1 MSDLEEFYGPNAG
14 YVLDLYERFQQD
26 PASVDPATRTAF
38 QGWNPVSVPPAQR
51 TGNGHAN
58 GAAPQTAPAPP
69 SADGTKSVDVMKV
82 VAAARVIRLVR
93 ELGHLTAR
101 IDPLGTPPPGDP
113 SLEISSHGLTE
124 ADLHALPAS
133 VVGGPLAD
141 GAADAAEALARL
153 RAAYSGPIGY
163 EDGHIQNSEEREWVR
178 DAAESRRFFR
188 DFSDADKR
196 AVLERLAEVEG
207 LEKFLHTTFVGAKR
221 FSIEGVDALV
231 PMLDRI
237 VHDAS
242 AAHTHEVVMGMAHRG
257 RLNVLAHVL
266 GKPYPDILQEF
277 KSSKQD
283 DSASVAGGS
292 QQGYFG
298 DVIYHGGARLDF
310 CDNGVEQMPITLT
323 PNPSHLEFVDPV
335 VEGRARAAQDDRRK
349 PGVPVQDPKASL
361 AIMIH
366 GDAAFPGQ
374 GIVAET
380 LNLSQLPGYTV
391 GGTIHIITNNQI
403 GFTTLT
409 GDSRSTL
416 YASDLAKGFEI
427 PVVHVNADDAEAC
440 IAAARMAFAY
450 REKFGKD
457 FLIDLVGYRRWGHN
471 EGEEP
476 GYTQPRMYEG
486 IRAHPTV
493 RTRWAETLQKAGIV
507 TEAEASAM
515 TAAVM
520 QRLADARTQSSGR
533 GLAKGLPTPENLAE
547 IAKNVATGVPADRLV
562 ALNDALLA
570 RPEGFTG
577 NAKLER
583 LALQPR
589 RTAMTTPGGIR
600 WSHAEALAFAS
611 ILADGTPIRLSG
623 QDAQAGTF
631 SQRHLV
637 LHDTHTG
644 EKYCPLQAL
653 PEARASFA
661 VYNSPLSENAV
672 LGFEYGYS
680 MHATGCLVL
689 WEAQFGD
696 FANGAQVII
705 DQFIASGNS
714 KWQQTPSL
722 VLLLPHGHEGQ
733 GPEHSSARL
742 ERYLQLA
749 ANGNMHI
756 AYCTTAAQY
765 FHVLRRQAAMLYDAP
780 RPLILMTP
788 KGLLKVDKPP
798 VGSSLSDLSEGA
810 FQPVLDDPRAGERR
824 AAVTRLVLCA
834 GKVYVDLAA
843 REEFA
848 AADHVAAV
856 RIEELYPFP
865 YPELKDVLA
874 RYPRLAEVVWLQEE
888 PRNAG
893 AWVFVSSRIR
903 EILPPGISLTYVGR
917 PKTASPSEGSS
928 RRHAVEQNRILT
940 AVFSPLPPAPAGARP
955 SGVQSKRSTLSMPA
969 EIRVPQMGESVT
981 EATILRWLKAVGDP
995 VAAGEAVAE
1004 LETDKVNVEVPA
1016 DSAGVIQSFAHAEG
1030 DTVAVGDVLVV
1041 LGDSAAPA
1049 VPAPAPAA
1057 EAPAAEA
1064 PAPRPAD
1071 APAPAASPLAR
1082 TLAEE
1087 AKLGLGPGQRHR
1099 PRRTHHQR

>member
-14 YVLDLYERFQQD
+14 YVLDLYERYQQD
-26 PASVDPATRTAF
+26 PASVDPATRGMF
-38 QGWNPVSVPPAQR
+38 QDWNPVAAPPPPRNGKGANGSGANG
-51 TGNGHAN
+51 TGNGA
-58 GAAPQTAPAPP
+58 AAALSTPSAPTRTAPQ
-69 SADGTKSVDVMKV
+69 VDVMKV
-82 VAAARVIRLVR
+82 VAAARVTRLVR
-93 ELGHLTAR
+93 ELGHLTAH
-101 IDPLGTPPPGDP
+101 IDPLGSPPPGNP
-113 SLEISSHGLTE
+113 RLELGTHDLTTS
-124 ADLHALPAS
+124 DLEALPAT
-133 VVGGPLAD
+133 VVRGPLAE
-141 GAADAAEALARL
+141 GAKNALEALGRL
-153 RAAYSGPIGY
+153 RQAYSGSVGY
-163 EDGHIQNSEEREWVR
+163 EDGHIQNPEERAWLQ
-178 DAAESRRFFR
+178 DAAESREFFQN
-188 DFSDADKR
+188 FTPEDKR
-196 AVLERLAEVEG
+196 AVLKRLSEVEG

-237 VHDAS
+237 VHEAS
-242 AAHTHEVVMGMAHRG
+242 VVHTHEVVMGMAHRG

-266 GKPYPDILQEF
+266 GKPYTDILQEF

-310 CDNGVEQMPITLT
+310 RDNGVEEMPITLT

-335 VEGRARAAQDDRRK
+335 VEGRARAAQDSRSE
-349 PGVPVQDPKASL
+349 PGKPVQDPKASL

-374 GIVAET
+374 GVVAET
-380 LNLSQLPGYTV
+380 LNMSQLPGYSV

-403 GFTTLT
+403 GFTTLAR
-409 GDSRSTL
+409 DSRSTL

-427 PVVHVNADDAEAC
+427 PIVHVNADDAEAC
-440 IAAARMAFAY
+440 IAVARMAFTY

-476 GYTQPRMYEG
+476 AYTQPRMYEG
-486 IRAHPTV
+486 IRSHPTAREV
-493 RTRWAETLQKAGIV
+493 WAKELERQGVATRDEAQALV
-507 TEAEASAM
+507 TEVAQKM
-515 TAAVM
+515 T
-520 QRLADARTQSSGR
+520 DARTQPTGK

-547 IAKNVATGVPADRLV
+547 VAKQTRTAVPADELI

-570 RPEGFTG
+570 RPEGFTA

-583 LALQPR
+583 LSLQPR
-589 RTAMTTPGGIR
+589 RAALMAEGGIR

-637 LHDTHTG
+637 LHDPTTG
-644 EKYCPLQAL
+644 ETYSPLQSL
-653 PEARASFA
+653 PQAKASFA

-680 MHATGCLVL
+680 MHATGCLVF

-696 FANGAQVII
+696 FANGAQVIV

-714 KWQQTPSL
+714 KWAQTPSL
-722 VLLLPHGHEGQ
+722 VLLLPHGYEGQ

-742 ERYLQLA
+742 ERYLELA
-749 ANGNMHI
+749 ANGNMRI

-765 FHVLRRQAAMLYDAP
+765 FHILRRQAALLETAP
-780 RPLILMTP
+780 RPLVLMTP

-798 VGSSLSDLSEGA
+798 VGSSLSDLSEGR
-810 FQPVLDDPRAGERR
+810 FQPVLDDPRPRDKSE
-824 AAVTRLVLCA
+824 VTRLVLCS
-834 GKVYVDLAA
+834 GKVYVDLVA
-843 REEFA
+843 REEYA
-848 AADHVAAV
+848 AASNIAAV

-865 YPELKDVLA
+865 YPELREVIA
-874 RYPRLAEVVWLQEE
+874 QYPNLREAVWLQEE

-903 EILPPGISLTYVGR
+903 ETLPPGVELTFVGR
-917 PKTASPSEGSS
+917 PKSASPSEGSK
-928 RRHAVEQNRILT
+928 RRHDVEQGRLLS
-940 AVFSPLPPAPAGARP
+940 AVLSEVPKPTLNGAKP
-955 SGVQSKRSTLSMPA
+955 KGENLKGQNLKRS
-969 EIRVPQMGESVT
+969 E
-981 EATILRWLKAVGDP
+981 P
-995 VAAGEAVAE
+995 V
-1004 LETDKVNVEVPA
+1004 
-1016 DSAGVIQSFAHAEG
+1016 HA
-1030 DTVAVGDVLVV
+1030 
-1041 LGDSAAPA
+1041 
-1049 VPAPAPAA
+1049 
-1057 EAPAAEA
+1057 
-1064 PAPRPAD
+1064 R
-1071 APAPAASPLAR
+1071 
-1082 TLAEE
+1082 
-1087 AKLGLGPGQRHR
+1087 
-1099 PRRTHHQR
+1099 

>member
-14 YVLDLYERFQQD
+14 YVLDLYERYQQNPD
-26 PASVDPATRTAF
+26 AVDPVTRDAF
-38 QGWNPVSVPPAQR
+38 QSWNPVALPPAPR
-51 TGNGHAN
+51 NGNGTHAN
-58 GAAPQTAPAPP
+58 GAAPAPQAAPAYA
-69 SADGTKSVDVMKV
+69 SEVDVMKV
-82 VAAARVIRLVR
+82 VAAARVTRLVR
-93 ELGHLTAR
+93 EMGHLTAH
-101 IDPLGTPPPGDP
+101 IDPLGSTPPGDS
-113 SLEISSHGLTE
+113 SLELASHGLTE
-124 ADLHALPAS
+124 SDLAALPAS

-141 GAADAAEALARL
+141 GAANAAEALKRL
-153 RAAYSGPIGY
+153 REAYSGPIGY
-163 EDGHIQNSEEREWVR
+163 EDGHIQNPEERDWVR
-178 DAAESRRFFR
+178 DAAESRRFFQGINGN
-188 DFSDADKR
+188 DKK
-196 AVLERLAEVEG
+196 AVLLRLTEVESF
-207 LEKFLHTTFVGAKR
+207 ERFLHQTFVGAKR

-231 PMLDRI
+231 PILDRI
-237 VHDAS
+237 IHDA
-242 AAHTHEVVMGMAHRG
+242 AQAHTHEVSMGMAHRG
-257 RLNVLAHVL
+257 RLNVLTHVL
-266 GKPYPDILQEF
+266 GKPYSVIMQEF

-283 DSASVAGGS
+283 DSASVAGGT

-298 DVIYHGGARLDF
+298 DVIYHGGARRDF
-310 CDNGVEQMPITLT
+310 NDSGVEEMPITLT

-335 VEGRARAAQDDRRK
+335 VTGRARAAQEQRGR
-349 PGVPVQDPKASL
+349 PGVPKQDPKASL
-361 AIMIH
+361 SIMIH

-380 LNLSQLPGYTV
+380 LNMSQLPGYAV

-403 GFTTLT
+403 GFTTLPN
-409 GDSRSTL
+409 DSRSTL

-476 GYTQPRMYEG
+476 AYTQPRLYES
-486 IRAHPTV
+486 IKSHPTARAV
-493 RTRWAETLQKAGIV
+493 WAKELEAQGVV
-507 TEAEASAM
+507 TEADAQAM
-515 TAAVM
+515 VTAAM
-520 QRLADARTQSSGR
+520 QALADSRNQPSGK

-547 IAKNVATGVPADRLV
+547 IAKQIKTRVPADELI
-562 ALNDALLA
+562 ALNDALLV

-589 RTAMTTPGGIR
+589 RAALTTPGGIR
-600 WSHAEALAFAS
+600 WAHAEALAFAS
-611 ILADGTPIRLSG
+611 ILADGVPIRLSG

-631 SQRHLV
+631 SQRHSV
-637 LHDTHTG
+637 LHDPNTG
-644 EKYCPLQAL
+644 ASYCPLQAL
-653 PEARASFA
+653 PEAKASFA

-722 VLLLPHGHEGQ
+722 VLLLPHGYEGQ

-756 AYCTTAAQY
+756 VYCTTAAQY
-765 FHVLRRQAAMLYDAP
+765 FHVLRRQAAMLWDAP
-780 RPLILMTP
+780 RPLIMMTP
-788 KGLLKVDKPP
+788 KGLLKVDHPP

-810 FQPVLDDPRAGERR
+810 FQPVLDDPRSGDRTAGVRR
-824 AAVTRLVLCA
+824 LILCS

-843 REEFA
+843 REDFQTA
-848 AADHVAAV
+848 GHVAAA

-865 YPELKDVLA
+865 YPELKEVLA
-874 RYPRLAEVVWLQEE
+874 RYPNVTEVVWLQEE
-888 PRNAG
+888 PRNGG
-893 AWVFVSSRIR
+893 AWVFISSRVR
-903 EILPPGISLTYVGR
+903 EILPPGVSLSYVGR

-928 RRHAVEQNRILT
+928 RRHAVEQNRILS
-940 AVFSPLPPAPAGARP
+940 AVLSEIVPP
-955 SGVQSKRSTLSMPA
+955 VQNGSKSKRS
-969 EIRVPQMGESVT
+969 
-981 EATILRWLKAVGDP
+981 
-995 VAAGEAVAE
+995 AAY
-1004 LETDKVNVEVPA
+1004 
-1016 DSAGVIQSFAHAEG
+1016 
-1030 DTVAVGDVLVV
+1030 
-1041 LGDSAAPA
+1041 
-1049 VPAPAPAA
+1049 
-1057 EAPAAEA
+1057 
-1064 PAPRPAD
+1064 
-1071 APAPAASPLAR
+1071 AR
-1082 TLAEE
+1082 
-1087 AKLGLGPGQRHR
+1087 
-1099 PRRTHHQR
+1099 

>member
-1 MSDLEEFYGPNAG
+1 
-14 YVLDLYERFQQD
+14 
-26 PASVDPATRTAF
+26 
-38 QGWNPVSVPPAQR
+38 
-51 TGNGHAN
+51 
-58 GAAPQTAPAPP
+58 
-69 SADGTKSVDVMKV
+69 
-82 VAAARVIRLVR
+82 
-93 ELGHLTAR
+93 
-101 IDPLGTPPPGDP
+101 
-113 SLEISSHGLTE
+113 
-124 ADLHALPAS
+124 
-133 VVGGPLAD
+133 
-141 GAADAAEALARL
+141 
-153 RAAYSGPIGY
+153 
-163 EDGHIQNSEEREWVR
+163 
-178 DAAESRRFFR
+178 
-188 DFSDADKR
+188 
-196 AVLERLAEVEG
+196 
-207 LEKFLHTTFVGAKR
+207 
-221 FSIEGVDALV
+221 
-231 PMLDRI
+231 MLDQI
-237 VHDAS
+237 IHEAS

-266 GKPYPDILQEF
+266 GKPYTDILQEF

-310 CDNGVEQMPITLT
+310 SDNGVEQMPITLT

-335 VEGRARAAQDDRRK
+335 VEGRARAAQDNRRQ
-349 PGVPVQDPKASL
+349 PGRPVQDPKASL

-374 GIVAET
+374 GVVAET
-380 LNLSQLPGYTV
+380 LNMSQIPGYTV

-440 IAAARMAFAY
+440 VAAARMAFAY

-476 GYTQPRMYEG
+476 SYTQPRMYET
-486 IRAHPTV
+486 IRSHPTA
-493 RTRWAETLQKAGIV
+493 RAIWAKELEAQGIV
-507 TEAEASAM
+507 TEADAQAM
-515 TAAVM
+515 AAEVV
-520 QRLADARTQSSGR
+520 QRLSDARNQPTGK

-547 IAKNVATGVPADRLV
+547 DAKRIQTAVPAEALTR
-562 ALNDALLA
+562 LNDALLV
-570 RPEGFTG
+570 RPEGFTA

-589 RTAMTTPGGIR
+589 RAALAAPGGIR

-637 LHDTHTG
+637 LHDPATG
-644 EKYCPLQAL
+644 ATYNPLQSL

-661 VYNSPLSENAV
+661 VYNSPLSENSV

-680 MHATGCLVL
+680 MHAAGCLVL

-696 FANGAQVII
+696 FANGAQVIV

-714 KWQQTPSL
+714 KWGQTPSL

-749 ANGNMHI
+749 ANGNMRI
-756 AYCTTAAQY
+756 AYPTTAAQY
-765 FHVLRRQAAMLYDAP
+765 FHILRRQAALLESAP
-780 RPLILMTP
+780 RPLVLMTP

-798 VGSSLSDLSEGA
+798 VGSSLSDLAEGA
-810 FQPVLDDPRAGERR
+810 FQPVLNDPRPLERDAG
-824 AAVTRLVLCA
+824 VTRLILCS
-834 GKVYVDLAA
+834 GKVYVDLVA
-843 REEFA
+843 REDYA
-848 AADHVAAV
+848 AADTVAVA

-865 YPELKDVLA
+865 YPELKETLA
-874 RYPRLAEVVWLQEE
+874 RYPSLREVVWLQEE
-888 PRNAG
+888 SRNAG

-903 EILPPGISLTYVGR
+903 EILPPGVSLSYTGR
-917 PKTASPSEGSS
+917 PKTASPSEGSG
-928 RRHAVEQNRILT
+928 RRHTVEQNRILT
-940 AVFSPLPPAPAGARP
+940 AVLSEVVPPIQNGAK
-955 SGVQSKRSTLSMPA
+955 SKRSPSY
-969 EIRVPQMGESVT
+969 
-981 EATILRWLKAVGDP
+981 
-995 VAAGEAVAE
+995 
-1004 LETDKVNVEVPA
+1004 
-1016 DSAGVIQSFAHAEG
+1016 
-1030 DTVAVGDVLVV
+1030 
-1041 LGDSAAPA
+1041 
-1049 VPAPAPAA
+1049 
-1057 EAPAAEA
+1057 
-1064 PAPRPAD
+1064 
-1071 APAPAASPLAR
+1071 AR
-1082 TLAEE
+1082 
-1087 AKLGLGPGQRHR
+1087 
-1099 PRRTHHQR
+1099 

>member
-14 YVLDLYERFQQD
+14 YVLDLYERYQQNPD
-26 PASVDPATRTAF
+26 AVDPATRDTF
-38 QGWNPVSVPPAQR
+38 QGWNPIAAPPAQR
-51 TGNGHAN
+51 NGNGSSAAHGN
-58 GAAPQTAPAPP
+58 GTAPVSAPAGP
-69 SADGTKSVDVMKV
+69 QLDVMKIV
-82 VAAARVIRLVR
+82 SAARITRLVR
-93 ELGHLTAR
+93 EMGHRTAH
-101 IDPLGTPPPGDP
+101 IDPLGSAPPGDP
-113 SLEISSHGLTE
+113 SLELASHGLTE
-124 ADLHALPAS
+124 ADLAMLPAS

-141 GAADAAEALARL
+141 GAANAAEALERL
-153 RAAYSGPIGY
+153 RAAYSGAIGY
-163 EDGHIQNSEEREWVR
+163 EDGHIQNPDEREWVR
-178 DAAESRRFFR
+178 DAAESRRFFAGIT
-188 DFSDADKR
+188 DSDKR
-196 AVLERLAEVEG
+196 AVLKRLSEVEG

-231 PMLDRI
+231 PMLDQI
-237 VHDAS
+237 VHEAS

-266 GKPYPDILQEF
+266 GKPYTDILQEF

-310 CDNGVEQMPITLT
+310 SDNGVEQMPITLT

-335 VEGRARAAQDDRRK
+335 VEGRARAAQDNRQK
-349 PGVPVQDPKASL
+349 PGKPVQDPKASL

-374 GIVAET
+374 GVVAET
-380 LNLSQLPGYTV
+380 LNMSQLPGYSV

-440 IAAARMAFAY
+440 VAAARMAFAY
-450 REKFGKD
+450 REKFSKD

-476 GYTQPRMYEG
+476 SYTQPRMYEVV
-486 IRAHPTV
+486 RAHPTA
-493 RTRWAETLQKAGIV
+493 RALWAKELEAQGVV
-507 TEAEASAM
+507 TAEDAQAM
-515 TAAVM
+515 VAEVTQA
-520 QRLADARTQSSGR
+520 LTDARSQPTGK

-547 IAKNVATGVPADRLV
+547 DAKRIQTNVPAEELI
-562 ALNDALLA
+562 ALNEALLV
-570 RPEGFTG
+570 RPEGFTA

-583 LALQPR
+583 ISLQPR
-589 RTAMTTPGGIR
+589 RPAMTTPGGIR

-611 ILADGTPIRLSG
+611 ILADGIPIRLSG

-637 LHDTHTG
+637 LHDPNTG
-644 EKYCPLQAL
+644 ETYSPLQSL

-661 VYNSPLSENAV
+661 VYNSPLSENSV

-680 MHATGCLVL
+680 MHAAGCLVL

-696 FANGAQVII
+696 FANGAQVIV

-714 KWQQTPSL
+714 KWGQTPSL

-749 ANGNMHI
+749 ANGNMRI
-756 AYCTTAAQY
+756 AYPTTAAQY
-765 FHVLRRQAAMLYDAP
+765 FHILRRQAALLESAP

-798 VGSSLSDLSEGA
+798 VGSSLADLSDGV
-810 FQPVLDDPRAGERR
+810 FQPVLNDPRPQERDAG
-824 AAVTRLVLCA
+824 VTRLILCS
-834 GKVYVDLAA
+834 GKVYMDLVA
-843 REEFA
+843 REDYA
-848 AADHVAAV
+848 AADTVAVA

-865 YPELKDVLA
+865 YPELKETLA
-874 RYPRLAEVVWLQEE
+874 RYPNLRELVWLQEE
-888 PRNAG
+888 SRNAG
-893 AWVFVSSRIR
+893 AWVFVSSRVR
-903 EILPPGISLTYVGR
+903 EILPSGVILSYAGR
-917 PKTASPSEGSS
+917 PKTASPSEGSG
-928 RRHAVEQNRILT
+928 RRHAVEQNRLLS
-940 AVFSPLPPAPAGARP
+940 AALSEVVPPVQNGAK
-955 SGVQSKRSTLSMPA
+955 SKRSPSY
-969 EIRVPQMGESVT
+969 
-981 EATILRWLKAVGDP
+981 
-995 VAAGEAVAE
+995 
-1004 LETDKVNVEVPA
+1004 
-1016 DSAGVIQSFAHAEG
+1016 
-1030 DTVAVGDVLVV
+1030 
-1041 LGDSAAPA
+1041 
-1049 VPAPAPAA
+1049 
-1057 EAPAAEA
+1057 
-1064 PAPRPAD
+1064 
-1071 APAPAASPLAR
+1071 AR
-1082 TLAEE
+1082 
-1087 AKLGLGPGQRHR
+1087 
-1099 PRRTHHQR
+1099 